1 MQINKWC
8 AAALLCGA
16 LALGG
21 CDKGAGGGAAKSAG
35 GDASAKGDSV
45 SGSDVDPA
53 ALDVSTDTQKI
64 DSGGAGVEVEAN

>member
-1 MQINKWC
+1 MQIHRWC

-21 CDKGAGGGAAKSAG
+21 CDRPAGGGAAKS
-35 GDASAKGDSV
+35 GDAAAKGDSV
-45 SGSDVDPA
+45 TGDSQVDPA

-64 DSGGAGVEVEAN
+64 ESGGSGVEVEAN